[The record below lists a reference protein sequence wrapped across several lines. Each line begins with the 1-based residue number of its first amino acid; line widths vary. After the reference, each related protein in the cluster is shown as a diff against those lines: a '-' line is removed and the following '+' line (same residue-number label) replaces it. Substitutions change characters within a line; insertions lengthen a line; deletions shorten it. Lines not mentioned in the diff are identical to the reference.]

1 MFKSG
6 FVSIIGRPNVGKSTL
21 LNAIIGTKISI
32 VTPKAQTTRQS
43 ILGIISKENYQIILC
58 DTPGILEPKYRL
70 HQIMLQ
76 TIKQSI
82 KENDLALLLLAAN
95 ERPGPEFEL
104 LKKISIPIILAINKI
119 DLSTPSQVAEL
130 RQIAEKELQFKE
142 VILIS
147 ALHQFHILELEQ
159 LIVKHL
165 PEGPL
170 YFDKDQLTDRSERF
184 LVAEIIR
191 EKIFEQFEQEIPY
204 STEVQVTQF
213 KDAQNIVY
221 IDAEVHVERNSQKI
235 ILIGKKG
242 AAIQKVGIA
251 ARIDI
256 EKLLGK
262 KVFLNLYVRVAENW
276 KNKEFYMRQFGYKK

>member
-21 LNAIIGTKISI
+21 LNAMVGTKVSI

-43 ILGIISKENYQIILC
+43 ILGIINKDHYQIILC

-70 HQIMLQ
+70 HQIMMQ
-76 TIKQSI
+76 TVRQSI

-95 ERPGPEFEL
+95 EQPGPEFQL
-104 LKKISIPIILAINKI
+104 LKKTKIPLILAINKI
-119 DLSTPSQVAEL
+119 DLSTPEQVAAL
-130 RQIAEKELQFKE
+130 RALAEKELNLQE
-142 VILIS
+142 VIIIS
-147 ALHQFHILELEQ
+147 ALHQFHIQELEQ

-165 PEGPL
+165 PEGPA
-170 YFDKDQLTDRSERF
+170 YFDKEQFTDRSERF
-184 LVAEIIR
+184 LISEIIR
-191 EKIFEQFEQEIPY
+191 EKIFRQFQQEIPY
-204 STEVQVTQF
+204 STEVQITQF
-213 KDAQNIVY
+213 KDAKNIVY

-242 AAIQKVGIA
+242 TAIQKVGTE

-256 EKLLGK
+256 EELLQK